1 MKKFLFLLNHAR
13 HAYILKNLRKKIIDQ
28 GDNIYIGS
36 RNLDKPHL
44 AEIIHELNWD
54 TFLLEPITSRSP
66 IGIASYIFRQII
78 QLNKVVKKY
87 KIDRII
93 SGGPIIASIVAKR
106 KGIYSVGWADTEHI
120 KLQNECMFRL
130 SDVIITPEF
139 ARYNQY
145 RRISFKSIVDSAYLH
160 PSIFKYNPE
169 IVENIRLLE
178 NGRPI
183 LYRLT
188 SFTALHDKK
197 LKYRNWE
204 FNFIREIAKNHPIIL
219 VSEGEVPKDLQ
230 KYQKKF
236 KTTDFHHIL
245 SQCKLYIGSGGSTA
259 TEANLLG
266 IPAIYTNPLSGGII
280 EEFERRFGLLHNRR
294 LTRQSILK
302 SMNYFLSMKKSEKK
316 MKYKKILD
324 YCVDINPLLFRLA
337 NDDIDTLK
345 LEAQK

>member
-1 MKKFLFLLNHAR
+1 MRNFLFLLNHAR
-13 HAYILKNLRKKIIDQ
+13 HPYILNNLKKKLTDQ
-28 GDNIYIGS
+28 GDNVYIGS
-36 RNLDKPHL
+36 RSLDKPHL

-66 IGIASYIFRQII
+66 LGIASYIFRQII

-93 SGGPIIASIVAKR
+93 SAGPHVASIVAKR
-106 KGIYSVGWADTEHI
+106 NGIYSVGWADTEHI
-120 KLQNECMFRL
+120 KLQSKCMFRL

-139 ARYNQY
+139 ASYNQY
-145 RRISFKSIVDSAYLH
+145 RRISFKSIIDSAYLH

-188 SFTALHDKK
+188 NFTALHDKK
-197 LKYRNWE
+197 IKFRDWE
-204 FNFIREIAKNHPIIL
+204 YDFVREIAKNHPIIL
-219 VSEGEVPKDLQ
+219 VSECEVPKDLQ
-230 KYQKKF
+230 KYQKSF
-236 KTTDFHHIL
+236 NVTDFHHIL
-245 SQCKLYIGSGGSTA
+245 SQCKLYIGSGLGTA

-266 IPAIYTNPLSGGII
+266 VPAIYTNPLSTGVI

-294 LTRQSILK
+294 LTRRSILK